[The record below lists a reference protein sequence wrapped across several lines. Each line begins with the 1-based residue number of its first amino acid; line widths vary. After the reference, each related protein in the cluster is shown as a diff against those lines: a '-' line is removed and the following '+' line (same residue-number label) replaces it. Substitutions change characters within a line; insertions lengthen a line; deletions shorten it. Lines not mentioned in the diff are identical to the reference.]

1 MKLIFI
7 RHGDP
12 NYEKDSLTDKGW
24 REAELLAKR
33 VEEWNVKEFFVSPL
47 GRAQDTARVSLEK
60 IGRKAK
66 TLDWLKEFAV
76 LIDDPMGGKKWIP
89 WDFLPSWWTKQEI
102 LYDRDR
108 WALESH
114 LATGSV
120 ETEQKKVIRGID
132 SLLKEYGYVRKER
145 YYEVINPN
153 KDTLV
158 FFCHMGVQLLILS
171 HLLGIAAPVLWHGMF
186 TAPTS
191 VTILCT
197 EEQNKGEAFFR
208 CKCLGDTSHL
218 YVAKEEP
225 SNSGFFKEIYE

>member
-132 SLLKEYGYVRKER
+132 TLLKEYGYVRKER

-197 EEQNKGEAFFR
+197 EEQNEGEAFFR